1 MWFKDHIFQNINN
14 LRLNDKTDN
23 YRDQFESV
31 VMYRKKTE
39 IIHKYGVDTLEPMN
53 SSPINASSNR
63 DTASVNRLEACMSD
77 TRDVQN
83 EQDKS
88 SNDSASSEAADNN
101 VEIESGDV
109 QTTDEQVEFET
120 SEEII
125 AALEAELAAA
135 NATIEGQKEGVL
147 RARADMENAIR
158 RAEAEVAKARKFALE
173 RFAGELLP
181 VADNLERAI
190 QVADAE
196 NEAVKPLL
204 EGVELTLKSFLSTIE
219 KFDLVVIDPQGDT
232 FNPELHQAMSMQESA
247 DVAPNTVI
255 AVMQKGYQ
263 INGRL
268 LRPAMVMVS
277 RAPDGGVDT
286 QV

>member
-1 MWFKDHIFQNINN
+1 MSDQRDVHDESNPAEVD
-14 LRLNDKTDN
+14 NDVVNQDDVTDS
-23 YRDQFESV
+23 ESV
-31 VMYRKKTE
+31 E
-39 IIHKYGVDTLEPMN
+39 
-53 SSPINASSNR
+53 
-63 DTASVNRLEACMSD
+63 
-77 TRDVQN
+77 QN
-83 EQDKS
+83 T
-88 SNDSASSEAADNN
+88 
-101 VEIESGDV
+101 VEIEG
-109 QTTDEQVEFET
+109 ELET
-120 SEEII
+120 PEEII

-135 NATIEGQKEGVL
+135 QATIEGQKDGVL
-147 RARADMENAIR
+147 RARADMENAKR
-158 RAEAEVAKARKFALE
+158 RAEAEIDKARKFALE
-173 RFAGELLP
+173 KFAGELLP
-181 VADNLERAI
+181 VIDNLERAL

-204 EGVELTLKSFLSTIE
+204 EGIEMTMKSFVSTVEKNGLTL
-219 KFDLVVIDPQGDT
+219 VDPQGET

-286 QV
+286 QA